1 MRWWEIVAGVAD
13 QPLVAVGRLPDRT
26 LKVGETAVV
35 EVAGAFSDPDD
46 TLTYAASSSDAAVAT
61 ASVSGSRVTLTPVA
75 AGRATITVTATAGG
89 GTGTSVMQRIEVR
102 VWTGTS
108 IDYDEDYD
116 GLIEIMTLA
125 QLDAVRYDLDG
136 NGLPDSGA
144 AVYAAAFPHA
154 GTGMGCLTGCGCTG
168 YELGTDLDFDT
179 NGNGKAD
186 GDDAY
191 WSYGAGWDPLGEDDA
206 GFSAIFEGNEHIVR
220 HPYSE
225 RAAAGLFRKISAGAV
240 IRRVGLID
248 VDLTG
253 VWNREEATV
262 GGLVASQAGGVIHA
276 SYVTGH
282 VTGTERVGGLV
293 GESSAGAITASYAAA
308 RVTGNTYVGG
318 LVGINGGEIAASY
331 ATGRVAGNSGVLHYF
346 MGGLVGSNLGGIR
359 ASYATGHVEGVDWD
373 DYVGGLAGI
382 NGGEIT
388 ASYATGHVTGGTR
401 DGRGGGLVGRNQGS
415 VVASYW
421 DAGTTGHTGRTT
433 AELQAPTGYSGIYA
447 AWNVDLDDDSVL
459 DDPWDFGT
467 ETQYP
472 ALAVDVDGDGQA
484 TWQEFGYQLREGPA
498 LTTAGYIGD
507 VLLIWTAVDGSHWN
521 PPPAVTYTVTRT
533 AADDVWDS
541 VQTVIA
547 EESGAGILSHAPPFS
562 LTFGCIQY
570 QVSATVLGGPATH
583 SALLAPDIGNRAPEA
598 ETFALARTL
607 RIGGCGVLGR
617 CDRVFGSRLRRAQL
631 RVVVVGAVCSDGDG
645 VGLGAD
651 GYALDRGCDD
661 RDGNGDGRR
670 RLVGNGD
677 AIVRGDGR
685 GRDG

>member
-1 MRWWEIVAGVAD
+1 MKGSNEAWNVDLDDDGVLDDPWDFGTESQYPALAVDLDGDGWATWQEFGYQLRAGPTLTAVTGVGQGVALAWTAADTSPWSPAPEVAYTVIRGDGAAADVIATDLAGLQYTDTAVTAGAAYTYQVAAVVDRGEAARSALVEIVAGVAD

-89 GTGTSVMQRIEVR
+89 GTGTSVTQRFEVR

-108 IDYDEDYD
+108 IDYDEDDD

-136 NGLPDSGA
+136 NGVPDSGA

-154 GTGMGCLTGCGCTG
+154 GTGMGCLTGGGCTG
-168 YELGTDLDFDT
+168 YQLGTDLDFDT

-220 HPYSE
+220 HLHSE
-225 RAAAGLFRKISAGAV
+225 RAAAGMFRKISAGAV

-248 VDLTG
+248 VDLTC

-318 LVGINGGEIAASY
+318 LVGINGGEVRLRPAMRRAAWPGTAGCCTISWADWSGRISAGSAPAMRR
-331 ATGRVAGNSGVLHYF
+331 ATWKGW
-346 MGGLVGSNLGGIR
+346 I
-359 ASYATGHVEGVDWD
+359 
-373 DYVGGLAGI
+373 
-382 NGGEIT
+382 
-388 ASYATGHVTGGTR
+388 GTTM
-401 DGRGGGLVGRNQGS
+401 S
-415 VVASYW
+415 VVWPGS
-421 DAGTTGHTGRTT
+421 T
-433 AELQAPTGYSGIYA
+433 AARLRPAMLQAT
-447 AWNVDLDDDSVL
+447 
-459 DDPWDFGT
+459 
-467 ETQYP
+467 
-472 ALAVDVDGDGQA
+472 
-484 TWQEFGYQLREGPA
+484 
-498 LTTAGYIGD
+498 
-507 VLLIWTAVDGSHWN
+507 
-521 PPPAVTYTVTRT
+521 
-533 AADDVWDS
+533 
-541 VQTVIA
+541 
-547 EESGAGILSHAPPFS
+547 
-562 LTFGCIQY
+562 
-570 QVSATVLGGPATH
+570 
-583 SALLAPDIGNRAPEA
+583 
-598 ETFALARTL
+598 
-607 RIGGCGVLGR
+607 
-617 CDRVFGSRLRRAQL
+617 
-631 RVVVVGAVCSDGDG
+631 
-645 VGLGAD
+645 
-651 GYALDRGCDD
+651 
-661 RDGNGDGRR
+661 
-670 RLVGNGD
+670 
-677 AIVRGDGR
+677 
-685 GRDG
+685 